1 MERDVGKVLT
11 GIHILE
17 NGEMEKLMV
26 KVLMSGL
33 MEISTKVTGL
43 IS

>member
-33 MEISTKVTGL
+33 MGISTKGIGL